1 MKLQNLAFYKE
12 ENMLAQIKSCT
23 IYGIESLLVD
33 VEVDI
38 SRGLPAF
45 DIVGLPNT
53 AVRESRERVK
63 AAIKNQE
70 FEFPIKRITVNLAP
84 ADIKK
89 EGPHFDLPIA
99 LGILVATEQLPIEHL
114 NEYAVVGELSLDGCT
129 RPVNGILPM
138 AIKVKETG
146 LKGIIVPRENVKE
159 ASVIRGI
166 DVIGVNSVEEAVSF
180 FKGDFTPH
188 IFTDQQEHSN
198 SDGNSGDFSEV
209 KGQENLKRCLEIAAA
224 GHHNVLMIGPPGSGK
239 TMIARRI
246 PSILPSMTFEESLE
260 ITKIY
265 SIAGLLSDHSGL
277 IKRRPFRAPHHSIS
291 PAGLVG
297 GGRIPKPGEVTLAH
311 YGVLFLDELP
321 EFPRE
326 ILELLRQ
333 PMEDEKI
340 TISRF
345 NATITYP
352 SKFMFVAS
360 MNPCPCGYYGDP
372 FNECTCMPYQI
383 KRYISKISGPLL
395 DRIDLQI
402 EVAPIKFSDLEK
414 TETTDSATI
423 KNRVEAARA
432 FQLERYKNRKMYYN
446 SQLTPNLLNTYCK
459 LGKKE
464 KQLMKEAFFR
474 LKMSAR
480 AYNKVLK
487 IARTIADLEQ
497 SQDIKE
503 YHIAEALRFRNIDK
517 IYSRL

>member
-1 MKLQNLAFYKE
+1 
-12 ENMLAQIKSCT
+12 
-23 IYGIESLLVD
+23 
-33 VEVDI
+33 
-38 SRGLPAF
+38 
-45 DIVGLPNT
+45 
-53 AVRESRERVK
+53 
-63 AAIKNQE
+63 
-70 FEFPIKRITVNLAP
+70 
-84 ADIKK
+84 
-89 EGPHFDLPIA
+89 
-99 LGILVATEQLPIEHL
+99 
-114 NEYAVVGELSLDGCT
+114 
-129 RPVNGILPM
+129 
-138 AIKVKETG
+138 
-146 LKGIIVPRENVKE
+146 
-159 ASVIRGI
+159 
-166 DVIGVNSVEEAVSF
+166 
-180 FKGDFTPH
+180 
-188 IFTDQQEHSN
+188 
-198 SDGNSGDFSEV
+198 
-209 KGQENLKRCLEIAAA
+209 
-224 GHHNVLMIGPPGSGK
+224 
-239 TMIARRI
+239 
-246 PSILPSMTFEESLE
+246 
-260 ITKIY
+260 
-265 SIAGLLSDHSGL
+265 
-277 IKRRPFRAPHHSIS
+277 
-291 PAGLVG
+291 
-297 GGRIPKPGEVTLAH
+297 
-311 YGVLFLDELP
+311 
-321 EFPRE
+321 
-326 ILELLRQ
+326 
-333 PMEDEKI
+333 MEDEKI

-423 KNRVEAARA
+423 KNRVETARA

-459 LGKKE
+459 LGKNE